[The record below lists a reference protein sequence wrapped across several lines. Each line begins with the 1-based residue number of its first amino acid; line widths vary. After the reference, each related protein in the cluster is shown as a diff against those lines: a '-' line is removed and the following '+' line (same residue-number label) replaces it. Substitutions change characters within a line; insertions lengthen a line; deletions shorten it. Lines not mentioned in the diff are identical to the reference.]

1 VVRDRAVAFFPLDQS
16 RYGRSA
22 RMIANLVALDVAA
35 AFAEARRL
43 GTGGDGLAWF
53 GDGEAIGRAGLAQ
66 LIATGSQAGLATVVS
81 TVVSP
86 VVSPGTS
93 SVASPGASPA
103 ASPGP
108 AQATGQIA
116 ALANVLVISGP
127 GDPVLSGLPLA
138 DTALAG
144 TALADTPLADGEF
157 ALVVRGPERQVLPRG
172 RFVPGRMP

>member
-35 AFAEARRL
+35 VFAEARRL

-86 VVSPGTS
+86 GTC

-138 DTALAG
+138 DTALA
-144 TALADTPLADGEF
+144 DTPLADGEF
-157 ALVVRGPERQVLPRG
+157 TLVVRGPERQVLPRG